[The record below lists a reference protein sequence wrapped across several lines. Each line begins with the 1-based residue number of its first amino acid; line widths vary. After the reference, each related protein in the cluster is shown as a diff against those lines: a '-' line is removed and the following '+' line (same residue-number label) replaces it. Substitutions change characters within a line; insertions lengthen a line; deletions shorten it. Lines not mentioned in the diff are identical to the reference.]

1 MDRKAIDKMLISAFR
16 NVKGIVNCCP
26 LPNDDH
32 PQILERE
39 LEAEKRS
46 LMGLGKVV
54 NTGVREILNHDWVYA
69 ALTSMDFDWGCY
81 SCLLLKKGE
90 EIVGQEIRDKA
101 LLAELADKKNVWFL
115 HKNFVVYKD
124 RISFPHDIMKKVCYF
139 EIPCL
144 PAEFCL
150 LGDDQLQCHSI
161 QFASP
166 SVLCDLYLKEQYFNS
181 ENVAELGTILIG
193 AKQGRKNGNQS
204 SGPRL
209 HQV

>member
-1 MDRKAIDKMLISAFR
+1 MERRAIDKILISAFR

-32 PQILERE
+32 PRILERE

-54 NTGVREILNHDWVYA
+54 NTGVREILKHDWVYA

-90 EIVGQEIRDKA
+90 EIVGQEIRDKGV
-101 LLAELADKKNVWFL
+101 LAELANKKNVWFL

-124 RISFPHDIMKKVCYF
+124 RISFPHDIMKKICHF

-144 PAEFCL
+144 PADFCL
-150 LGDDQLQCHSI
+150 LDDDQLQCHSI

-204 SGPRL
+204 IGPRL

>member
-54 NTGVREILNHDWVYA
+54 NTGVREILKHDWVYA